1 MVSSKKALIYKLTEL
16 EKRLQKM
23 QLKIPNPGAVGS
35 NPAGG
40 TKYIK
45 YSHFIYCSAVKAAKH
60 NAPLSL
66 GIL

>member
-35 NPAGG
+35 SPAGG
-40 TKYIK
+40 TTTGLI
-45 YSHFIYCSAVKAAKH
+45 
-60 NAPLSL
+60 
-66 GIL
+66 